1 MAVNDI
7 LDEIENLVVDA
18 RRLVFTNKCII
29 EEDDLIRLVD
39 DLRSELPQQISK
51 ANQVIEEQQH
61 ILEQANKEAARIIEQ
76 AKDYAMKLTDDSE
89 IVQQAETQAKEI
101 MEKTIQNSQ
110 NLKADSVQ
118 YANQV
123 FEHLIANVG
132 NALAVV
138 QQAKAELNEGD
149 EEK

>member
-51 ANQVIEEQQH
+51 ANQVIEDQQH
-61 ILEQANKEAARIIEQ
+61 ILDQANKEAARIIEQ

-89 IVQQAETQAKEI
+89 IVQQAQVQAKEI

-123 FEHLIANVG
+123 FDHLIANVG

>member
-51 ANQVIEEQQH
+51 ANQVIEDQQH
-61 ILEQANKEAARIIEQ
+61 ILDQANKEAARIIEQ

-89 IVQQAETQAKEI
+89 IVQQAQVQAKEI

-123 FEHLIANVG
+123 FDHLIANVG

-138 QQAKAELNEGD
+138 QQAKAELNEGG

>member
-51 ANQVIEEQQH
+51 ANQVIEDQQH
-61 ILEQANKEAARIIEQ
+61 ILDQANKEAARIIEQ

-89 IVQQAETQAKEI
+89 IVQQAQVQAKEI

-123 FEHLIANVG
+123 FDHLIANAG